1 MAWILRWLAVIVAVG
16 SIAANAQFAA
26 ESKAGTDVSVYT
38 AQVFMRGMK
47 VSLPSGWT
55 VSEDAPGELKLAAPP
70 GPMRGTNVGFW
81 LDPRASAA
89 HGVVLPHV
97 GRTTAAL
104 IQWLRGN
111 SNFVVTAPATRRIA
125 HGLLAK
131 TVNLNLS
138 AKAPREDPSC
148 PGPCLT
154 YFVIRGSGY
163 NHEFGTGRGEPI
175 RFYFAT
181 LRPRGKTAHT
191 FVIYVGAPSAKAFKA
206 AIPSA
211 QRIVASLRLPTT
223 VSSG

>member
-1 MAWILRWLAVIVAVG
+1 MRWAVAIVAVG
-16 SIAANAQFAA
+16 GVAAIAQLAA
-26 ESKAGTDVSVYT
+26 DSKATTDQSVTYT

-47 VSLPSGWT
+47 VNLPSGWT
-55 VSEDAPGELKLAAPP
+55 VSEDAPGELKLAAPT
-70 GPMRGTNVGFW
+70 GPTDGTAIGFW

-97 GRTTAAL
+97 GRTPAAL

-111 SNFVVTAPATRRIA
+111 SNFVVSAPATRRIA

-131 TVNLNLS
+131 SVNLDLS
-138 AKAPREDPSC
+138 ATAPREDPSC

-154 YFVIRGSGY
+154 YFVIRGPGY

-181 LRPRGKTAHT
+181 LRRGNKRAHT
-191 FVIYVGAPSAKAFKA
+191 FVIDVDAPSAKAFRA
-206 AIPSA
+206 VIPSA
-211 QRIVASLRLPTT
+211 EKIVAGVRLPTK
-223 VSSG
+223 VSAG